1 MPDHQSGMGD
11 KTADMKMTNTLASK
25 KESIPSQ
32 LFRVV
37 LIKPSHYDEEGYV
50 IRWMRSCIP
59 SNTLACLYTIT
70 EAVQLSGRLGPGIH
84 LTIDVYDEINQRI
97 PVNQIIRQLTEPG
110 AKGIVCFAGVQS
122 NQYPRT
128 LDLAKPFRA
137 AGVQTLIGGFHVSGC
152 LSMLETLPEE
162 LTAAM
167 ADGITLVAG
176 EVEEKWGEVLEDA
189 LYDRLKPLYNFMN
202 DLPSLQ
208 GQPMPILPHHVVS
221 RIVGQMTTFDAGR
234 GCPFE
239 CSFCTIINVQGRK
252 SRWRTADDI
261 EAIIREN
268 HRRGLSC
275 YFITDDDF
283 ARNRNWESI
292 FDRIILLRQRD
303 KIKISLT
310 IQVDTASHRLPRFIE
325 KAAKAGCRKVFIGL
339 ENVNPET
346 LKETGKKQNHVEEY
360 REMLQAWRK
369 ANAVTFAGYIIGFP
383 NDTYESV
390 MRDVEVLKNEL
401 PLDLVEFF
409 VLTPLPGSEDHQ
421 IMVKEGSWLDPD
433 LNKYDT
439 EHPCTHHPKMSEQ
452 EWMRAYNSA
461 WRSFYTD
468 EHIETIFRRRK
479 AEGHSV
485 GKLLGQMIWFCG
497 SMFVERVHPLQAG
510 VFRRKHPSERRPSF
524 PREGA
529 ATFAWRRLREVSA
542 ALFGMAR
549 LSLKLY
555 RISRRVENDP
565 TAKTHLDLATTPTA
579 RKGHPLRVLPTLST
593 EPSETTLQEVGRGNA
608 KGPLNSPSDLS

>member
-1 MPDHQSGMGD
+1 M
-11 KTADMKMTNTLASK
+11 KTAATPAAEKGERPILK
-25 KESIPSQ
+25 

-37 LIKPSHYDEEGYV
+37 LIKPSHYDDEGYV

-70 EAVQLSGRLGPGIH
+70 EAVKTSGRLGPDVD
-84 LTIDVYDEINQRI
+84 LAIDVYDEINRRV
-97 PVNQIIRQLTEPG
+97 PVEKIIRQLSEPG
-110 AKGIVCFAGVQS
+110 GGIVCFAGVQS
-122 NQYPRT
+122 NQYPRA

-137 AGVQTLIGGFHVSGC
+137 AGVKTLIGGFHVSGC
-152 LSMLETLPEE
+152 LSMLKTVPED
-162 LTAAM
+162 LTSAM
-167 ADGITLVAG
+167 AAGITLVAG
-176 EVEEKWGEVLEDA
+176 EVEERWGEVLEDA
-189 LYDRLKPLYNFMN
+189 LHDRLKPLYNFLK

-208 GQPMPILPHHVVS
+208 GQPMPILPRHVVS
-221 RIVGQMTTFDAGR
+221 RVVGQMTTFDAGR

-292 FDRIILLRQRD
+292 FDRIILLRERD

-325 KAAKAGCRKVFIGL
+325 KASKAGCRKVFIGL

-390 MRDVEVLKNEL
+390 MRDVEVLKREL

-421 IMVKEGSWLDPD
+421 ILVNEGTWLDPD

-439 EHPCTHHPKMSEQ
+439 EHPCSRHPKMSEQ
-452 EWMRAYNSA
+452 EWMRAYHGA
-461 WRSFYTD
+461 WESFYTD
-468 EHIETIFRRRK
+468 EQIETIFLRRR

-497 SMFVERVHPLQAG
+497 SMFVEGVHPLQAG
-510 VFRRKHPSERRPSF
+510 VFRRKHRSERRPSF
-524 PREGA
+524 PGEQA
-529 ATFAWRRLREVSA
+529 WKFAWRRVREVSA
-542 ALFGMAR
+542 ALVGMSR
-549 LSLKLY
+549 LSWKLY
-555 RISRRVENDP
+555 RISRRVQKDP
-565 TAKTHLDLATTPTA
+565 AAKTYRDRATTPAPCKTDT
-579 RKGHPLRVLPTLST
+579 LRVLPALST
-593 EPSETTLQEVGRGNA
+593 ARSETALPGQRRETDHHLDSAPKQPTR
-608 KGPLNSPSDLS
+608 